1 MIDLTE
7 FAVVDV
13 ETTGLF
19 HQVDRIIEIAVIRVE
34 GNGNLVDEYVTLVN
48 PNRDL
53 GPTHIHGLTAKEV
66 RDAPTFAEIAG
77 DVLERLSGAV
87 FVSHNV
93 QFDFKFMQSEMS
105 RLGHVL
111 PETPL
116 LCTMQLAGNVDS
128 NIPGRS
134 CEACCTH
141 FGIPFEQTHSAYHD
155 AKATAQLLTQCLKK
169 TKQAG
174 AYSLVD
180 IGIQSSPVE
189 QKYWPQFS
197 PSGKSYTRK
206 HAEALTASKPS
217 YIAQLVS
224 SLPAKAET
232 RAGLQ
237 QYYALLDRV
246 LEDRRI
252 TPDEA
257 DALFEL
263 AKELGMSKSEALD
276 LHHQYMTDLINVA
289 LSDRIITESEQKDL
303 DEVRSLLA
311 IPEEEFKK
319 LLSKAKYE
327 SEKAGVDRGLISS
340 LQEEVSGKTICFT
353 GALTCEIE
361 GQQVT
366 RSLAQRLAI
375 EKGMMVKKTVTKK
388 LDYLVTADPD
398 SMSGKAKKA
407 RQYGIRIVAEPVF
420 WRMLGVD
427 VE

>member
-1 MIDLTE
+1 
-7 FAVVDV
+7 VDV

-19 HQVDRIIEIAVIRVE
+19 HRVDRIIEIAAIRVD

-53 GPTHIHGLTAKEV
+53 GPTHIHGITAKEL

-93 QFDFKFMQSEMS
+93 QFDFKFMQSEMN
-105 RLGHVL
+105 RLGHDL

-116 LCTMQLAGNVDS
+116 LCTLQFAGRVDPT
-128 NIPGRS
+128 IPGRS
-134 CEACCTH
+134 CEACCAH
-141 FGIPFEQTHSAYHD
+141 FGIPFEQAHSAYHD
-155 AKATAQLLTQCLKK
+155 AKATSQLLTQCLKK

-174 AYSLVD
+174 AYSLAD
-180 IGIQSSPVE
+180 IGIQSSPME

-206 HAEALTASKPS
+206 HAEALTASEPS
-217 YIAQLVS
+217 YIARLVA
-224 SLPAKAET
+224 SLPAATVTEPEVY
-232 RAGLQ
+232 
-237 QYYALLDRV
+237 QYLAFLDRI

-252 TPDEA
+252 TKEEA
-257 DALFEL
+257 DTLFDL
-263 AKELGMSKSEALD
+263 AKELDMSIDQALNA
-276 LHHQYMTDLINVA
+276 HHLYMRDLIHVA
-289 LSDRIITESEQKDL
+289 LADKVITASEQKDL
-303 DEVRSLLA
+303 DEVRALLS
-311 IPEEEFKK
+311 IPEEIFQE
-319 LLSKAKYE
+319 LLSKAREE
-327 SEKAGVDRGLISS
+327 SESADPAGGLDTP
-340 LQEEVSGKTICFT
+340 LQEEISGKTICFT
-353 GALTCEIE
+353 GQFTCEIE
-361 GQQVT
+361 GKIASK
-366 RSLAQRLAI
+366 SLGQKLAE
-375 EKGMMVKKTVTKK
+375 EKGMVVKKNVSKT
-388 LDYLVTADPD
+388 LDYLVAADPD